1 MPVSS
6 PEQIAIKILY
16 CLKNYKLALK
26 KAKYAKKYIKR
37 FSETKNSEKYYKE
50 LVKIIYEKS

>member
-26 KAKYAKKYIKR
+26 KQNMQKSILIDSVKKKIQ
-37 FSETKNSEKYYKE
+37 KN
-50 LVKIIYEKS
+50 IIEN